1 MEDDK
6 VSLKS
11 YIYDMINNYDEET
24 AEQLELYN
32 LDDEDINNI
41 IVEVLSLIGDTVR
54 EELEDYAF
62 FKTYRNGGK

>member
-11 YIYDMINNYDEET
+11 YIYDIINNYDEET

-41 IVEVLSLIGDTVR
+41 IFNILDNIRDIVQAEI
-54 EELEDYAF
+54 EDYAY
-62 FKTYRNGGK
+62 FKTFRNGGK

>member
-11 YIYDMINNYDEET
+11 YIYDIINNYDEET
-24 AEQLELYN
+24 AEQLELHN

-41 IVEVLSLIGDTVR
+41 IFNILDNIRDIVQAEI
-54 EELEDYAF
+54 EDYAY
-62 FKTYRNGGK
+62 FKTFRNGGK